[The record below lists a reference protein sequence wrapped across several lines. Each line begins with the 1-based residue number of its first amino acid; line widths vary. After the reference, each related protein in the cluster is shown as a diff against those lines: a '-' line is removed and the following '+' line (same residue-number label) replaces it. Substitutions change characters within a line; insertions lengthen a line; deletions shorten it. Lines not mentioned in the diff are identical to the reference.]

1 MMAKKLSLLIGCIL
15 LFSFIR
21 LSAQNSMSVTEANE
35 REMTTD
41 TLFTPS
47 VSEEDLRSITDIR
60 TQFEKQNRTYFKQSG
75 SELQEREKKVRL
87 ELSPEALYWARYQRD
102 PHYTFH
108 PSVSFRDTIIVN
120 PIYLPPLFRG
130 EEFPYDF
137 VLYDPNF
144 GREKK
149 LIPDYYEPDT
159 TLFEDFKREREL
171 EQLAYRHLELNHPE
185 LFRYSERDLVLDAV
199 QTDIIRKNVLDNL
212 PIRVVADPDFS
223 DVRPPSKFIPDRQ
236 YWRSSFES
244 SIQFSQNH
252 VSENWHK
259 GGSSNLNL
267 FAKNHLKY
275 DYNRNKIQL
284 TNELESKAS
293 IYNSQKDTLHR
304 YQVGEDVFRIHS
316 NLGYMAFNKWH
327 YTLDAEF
334 KTQMFKTFE
343 ENTDNMQAAFLAPYT
358 IIFGLG
364 MKYDLNKE
372 FADKNKSL
380 QLSVNLAPFTYTYMY
395 SRRKDIDL
403 GRHGFEKRED
413 AAEDEPQFYNYL
425 SQVGSSVRADLTF
438 NISKNVSW
446 QSRVYYFTTYDKVIG
461 EFENT
466 LILAVSRFF
475 STRIYCHLRFDDG
488 VEREDP
494 TKSYFQVNELLSFG
508 FNYKW

>member
-1 MMAKKLSLLIGCIL
+1 MITKKLSLLIGCML
-15 LFSFIR
+15 LFSIVC
-21 LSAQNSMSVTEANE
+21 LSAQNSTTGSEAKDLDI
-35 REMTTD
+35 TTD
-41 TLFTPS
+41 TIS
-47 VSEEDLRSITDIR
+47 SSIGEDELRAVTDIR
-60 TQFEKQNRTYFKQSG
+60 KQFEKQNKTYSRQIG
-75 SELQEREKKVRL
+75 SEVQQKGEKVKP
-87 ELSPEALYWARYQRD
+87 ELSPKALFWARLKRD
-102 PHYTFH
+102 PHYVFH
-108 PSVSFRDTIIVN
+108 PSVTFKDTIIVN
-120 PIYLPPLFRG
+120 PIYLLPLFRG
-130 EEFPYDF
+130 EEYPYDF

-144 GREKK
+144 GLDKK

-159 TLFEDFKREREL
+159 TLFRNFKREREL
-171 EQLAYRHLELNHPE
+171 EKLAYRHLELNHPE
-185 LFRYSERDLVLDAV
+185 LFRYSERDLVLDAIP
-199 QTDIIRKNVLDNL
+199 TDIIRKNVYENL
-212 PIRVVADPDFS
+212 PIRIAADPNFE
-223 DVRPPSKFIPDRQ
+223 DVAPPSKFIPDRQ
-236 YWRSSFES
+236 YWQFHFES
-244 SIQFSQNH
+244 AIQFSQNH
-252 VSENWHK
+252 VSENWHQ

-267 FAKNHLKY
+267 FAKNYLKY
-275 DYNRNKIQL
+275 DYNKNKIQF

-304 YQVGEDVFRIHS
+304 YQVGEDVFRVHS
-316 NLGYMAFNKWH
+316 NFGYMAFNKWY

-334 KTQMFKTFE
+334 KTQLFKTFE

-358 IIFGLG
+358 IIFGVG

-372 FADKNKSL
+372 FPDKNKKL
-380 QLSVNLAPFTYTYMY
+380 QLSVNLAPFTYTHMY

-403 GRHGFEKRED
+403 GRHGFEKKEGWT
-413 AAEDEPQFYNYL
+413 EEEPLFNNYL
-425 SQVGSSVRADLTF
+425 SQLGSSIRADLTF

-494 TKSYFQVNELLSFG
+494 DKSYFQVNELLSFG